1 MTLGRLLR
9 SLFSGAATLGF
20 ALVLSATANAQVAV
34 SIDGTAVNIAPPP
47 VIQGGRVLV
56 PLRGV
61 FERLGASVVYSNGEI
76 NATGNGNEISLH
88 IGSTQATINGQ
99 PQTID
104 VAPFIIGAS
113 TYVPLRFVSEALGAG
128 VQWDEADR
136 LVAITTT
143 GGQTGPPPDT
153 GAPSYA
159 EGSDWVSEAPP
170 PIPAYDPPP
179 VPQPQDIWIPGY
191 WAWGPGGYYW
201 VPGTWVQAPQ
211 PGYLWTPGYWGWQ
224 NGYYGWNPGYWA
236 TAVGYYGGVYYGGGY
251 YGNGYAGGRWNGNVF
266 RYNTAVARVAPTIV
280 NVYVDRTVVVSR
292 PATRSSF
299 TGGPGGLRA
308 QPTAAQIAV
317 GKTRHILMT
326 ATQTQHAQAAAQD
339 RRLLATVNAGKPPIV
354 SATKPFTPASK
365 PAGFVPITQQDK
377 LAAQKFIA
385 HPTSAPGLAAPQ
397 RSTTLAPQPIRPPLH
412 LATRAPQTLRTA
424 PPATRRLVTAPPQRS
439 TTLPPQPIRPPLH
452 LVTRAPQTLRTA
464 PPATN
469 PLATAPPAMQRLVT
483 APPAVERLVTRAP
496 APVRVATQA
505 PVPEH
510 VTTAAP
516 TLVRPVNIET
526 PRPRA
531 TPVPPPAAA
540 PAAAPAATPT
550 PKLTPK
556 PRPPRPTP
564 VPRPTPTP
572 EQ

>member
-9 SLFSGAATLGF
+9 SLFAGAATLGF
-20 ALVLSATANAQVAV
+20 ALVLSAAANAQVAV
-34 SIDGTAVNIAPPP
+34 SIDGTTVNIAPPP

-76 NATGNGNEISLH
+76 NATGNGNVISLH

-99 PQTID
+99 PQTLD

-113 TYVPLRFVSEALGAG
+113 TYVPLRFVSEALGSG
-128 VQWDEADR
+128 VQWDEADH
-136 LVAITTT
+136 LVAITTS
-143 GGQTGPPPDT
+143 GGQTGPAPDT

-179 VPQPQDIWIPGY
+179 VPQAQDIWIPGY

-201 VPGTWVQAPQ
+201 VPGTWVPAPQ

-292 PATRSSF
+292 PATRSSY
-299 TGGPGGLRA
+299 TGGPGGLRG
-308 QPTAAQIAV
+308 QPTTAQLAV

-326 ATQTQHAQAAAQD
+326 AAQTQHVQAAAQD

-354 SATKPFTPASK
+354 SAAKPFTPARK
-365 PAGFVPITQQDK
+365 PAGLVPITQNDK
-377 LAAQKFIA
+377 IAAQKLIV
-385 HPTSAPGLAAPQ
+385 HPG
-397 RSTTLAPQPIRPPLH
+397 STP
-412 LATRAPQTLRTA
+412 A
-424 PPATRRLVTAPPQRS
+424 PPARIATARPQIERRTEATAPPQRS

-452 LVTRAPQTLRTA
+452 LVTRAPESPLR
-464 PPATN
+464 
-469 PLATAPPAMQRLVT
+469 TAPPAMQRLVT
-483 APPAVERLVTRAP
+483 APPAMQRLATAPPAMQRLVTGPP

-505 PVPEH
+505 PAPAH
-510 VTTAAP
+510 VATAPPAP
-516 TLVRPVNIET
+516 VRPANIET

-531 TPVPPPAAA
+531 TPIPPPAA
-540 PAAAPAATPT
+540 
-550 PKLTPK
+550 TPK
-556 PRPPRPTP
+556 PRPRVTPR
-564 VPRPTPTP
+564 PRPTPTP
-572 EQ
+572 VQ